1 MEINLNFL
9 TQPILATSDLKT
21 CQIFKLHPPQVA
33 EVADTPNP
41 LKGPP
46 FDTWESWV
54 DRDA

>member
-41 LKGPP
+41 PKGPP
-46 FDTWESWV
+46 LDTK
-54 DRDA
+54 DP